1 MQQAKHC
8 NGGYDVNIYQIKKK
22 MQISSDKLTNRLEK
36 PREEAIVGDLII
48 LTKGSRIP
56 ILLICENFL
65 DDAHVF

>member
-1 MQQAKHC
+1 
-8 NGGYDVNIYQIKKK
+8 
-22 MQISSDKLTNRLEK
+22 MQISSDKLTSRLEK